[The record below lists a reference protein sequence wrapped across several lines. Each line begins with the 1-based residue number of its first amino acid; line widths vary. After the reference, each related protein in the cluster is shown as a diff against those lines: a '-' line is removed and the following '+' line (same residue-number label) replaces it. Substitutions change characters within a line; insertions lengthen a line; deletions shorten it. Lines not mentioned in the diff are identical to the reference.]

1 VRVAEAQPLLALVGL
16 AVVAL
21 EGQQQLL
28 GQQTRVRAA
37 AAVRQRRALV
47 VQE

>member
-21 EGQQQLL
+21 VGQPQLL
-28 GQQTRVRAA
+28 GQRTQVQGA
-37 AAVRQRRALV
+37 AAVLQHRVLV